1 MCRALENGVSA
12 GFRFNGGVMQ
22 ERKRGETSAETKA
35 AAGAKS
41 DGKGVTR
48 MGREGAPDGSKR
60 KVHEVW

>member
-1 MCRALENGVSA
+1 MRGVC
-12 GFRFNGGVMQ
+12 NKWVMQ
-22 ERKRGETSAETKA
+22 ERKRGETSAETKGA

>member
-1 MCRALENGVSA
+1 
-12 GFRFNGGVMQ
+12 MQ
-22 ERKRGETSAETKA
+22 ERKRGETSAETKGA